1 MWCHECGQDVP
12 GLGRS
17 PDGSPTCA
25 RCGTALAESLG
36 GESLAGAAQHGL
48 DLATAPRAG
57 YDAWQLDEDVRR
69 LQARLG
75 TWRRLDAAH
84 PRNKIASADATK
96 STWRIDAAHP
106 RTPKRHRPPKKAP
119 VRRASRA
126 ARAILS
132 LGTITFGFGAGLLVW
147 SLVETRPELWNI
159 GLPIAAVGQV
169 TLLLALAVQLE
180 RIWRQNRDN
189 AEQLARVER
198 RLVELRRTAA
208 QANVTHG
215 TAAQAFYSHLADE
228 AHPQMLLADLK
239 GQMDLLAERFS
250 RP

>member
-1 MWCHECGQDVP
+1 
-12 GLGRS
+12 
-17 PDGSPTCA
+17 
-25 RCGTALAESLG
+25 
-36 GESLAGAAQHGL
+36 LAGAAQHGL
-48 DLATAPRAG
+48 DLATAPIAG

-84 PRNKIASADATK
+84 PRQKKTPAEAGQA
-96 STWRIDAAHP
+96 TWRVDAAHP

-119 VRRASRA
+119 QQRASRA

-132 LGTITFGFGAGLLVW
+132 LGTVTFGFGAGLLVW
-147 SLVETRPELWNI
+147 SLVETRPELWNL

-169 TLLLALAVQLE
+169 ALLLSLAVQLDW
-180 RIWRQNRDN
+180 IWKQNRDA
-189 AEQLARVER
+189 AEQLAKVER
-198 RLVELRRTAA
+198 RLIELRRTAA

-215 TAAQAFYSHLADE
+215 TAAQAFYSHLADD

-239 GQMDLLAERFS
+239 GQMDLLAERFE
-250 RP
+250 RQY